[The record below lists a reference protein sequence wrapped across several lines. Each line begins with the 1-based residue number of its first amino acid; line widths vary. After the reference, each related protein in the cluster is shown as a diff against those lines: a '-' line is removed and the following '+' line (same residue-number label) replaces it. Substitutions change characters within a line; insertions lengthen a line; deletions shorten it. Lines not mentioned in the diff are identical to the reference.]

1 MPNNQE
7 VDKDAIVF
15 GDDLELVLPM
25 TKLNPLETHEAVV
38 PAAQVMVHQVFQD
51 DKGTMASEVD
61 PYAHGEKSSSDLK
74 VRPPNSNSDLVTD
87 SEKCIDKDKRGIFG

>member
-1 MPNNQE
+1 
-7 VDKDAIVF
+7 
-15 GDDLELVLPM
+15 M
-25 TKLNPLETHEAVV
+25 TKLNSLETHEAVV

-61 PYAHGEKSSSDLK
+61 PYAHGENNSSDLK

-87 SEKCIDKDKRGIFG
+87 SEKRIDKDKRGIFG